1 MIVTRART
9 VVVGTEKSGGILR
22 FTGRIQR
29 TYSMTGFKI
38 EGALRFGVGQG
49 TEVPVLFL

>member
-1 MIVTRART
+1 MTRART
-9 VVVGTEKSGGILR
+9 VVVGMEKSGGILR

>member
-1 MIVTRART
+1 MTRTRV
-9 VVVGTEKSGGILR
+9 VVVGMEKSGWILR
-22 FTGRIQR
+22 FTGRIER

-38 EGALRFGVGQG
+38 QGALRFGVGQG